1 MSGSLIPNAKQQF
14 LDANGNP
21 LAGGFV
27 YYYIPSTTTF
37 KNTYQN
43 AALTILNTNPII
55 LDSAGEC
62 IAYGVGSFRQI
73 VTDVNG
79 NLIWDQPT
87 ISIVTNDASNV
98 IYTPPFTNSV
108 AETVTAKLSESVSV
122 KDFGAKGDGTTNDT
136 VAIQN
141 ALNASLNILFP
152 AGTYLVS
159 ALTAQG
165 GQKISAYGAILRAST
180 TTGKV
185 LTCPTNSG
193 GLQTTE
199 FTEISGLQI
208 QGYSSTIT
216 AGSAGIYTT
225 GNNNFIL
232 RDVKVQNFDVGF
244 NLQATQFGSFYSIKA
259 YNCNVGAYLK
269 SDPTS
274 GGANSNS
281 FYDYI
286 SLACVKYGA
295 LIVGQLPFVTSA
307 NYFRNYT
314 GNGNA
319 CALGL
324 FNSQAYLDGGAPE
337 SNTGASV
344 TFDGYTSS
352 GGTFYTNN
360 SSLILENVSDQDA
373 TSSTVVFSENY
384 SNVSLVN
391 SGGYGIPGN
400 KYFTCD
406 KTSNINPIGN
416 TTIAGSLDNI
426 YGTVSSQGASNGGN
440 LYHCPDTTYLSI
452 SLPNECGSPLTSTL
466 NNANLVTA
474 TQVWDASNG
483 LVGNLV
489 FAASAGSQDANR
501 IFLGTIGSASGLS
514 VIGVSLY
521 SATDTTVSMGF
532 YGYNYKQTV
541 NLIAG
546 RWTRIYYVMQNS
558 SIPSGTSYVL
568 FATNSDGP
576 TIKVGKVMIYSSA
589 TYDAGA
595 VQSFNAVLGG
605 AYNSQTAANHYGR
618 YATAAPTTG
627 TWSVNQ
633 IVYNSTPV
641 SGGYIGWVCT
651 TAGTPGTW
659 KTFGPIS

>member
-37 KNTYQN
+37 KNTYQD

-62 IAYGVGSFRQI
+62 MAYGSGNYRQI

-87 ISIVTNDASNV
+87 TSLPNDALNV
-98 IYTPPFTNSV
+98 TYTAPFTNAVS
-108 AETVTAKLSESVSV
+108 ETVSAKLSESVSV

-141 ALNASLNILFP
+141 ALNASLSILFP
-152 AGTYLVS
+152 PGTYLVS

-180 TTGKV
+180 STGKV

-193 GLQTTE
+193 GVQTTE

-208 QGYSSTIT
+208 VGYSSTIT

-259 YNCNVGAYLK
+259 YNCNVGAYLR

-281 FYDYI
+281 FYDYV
-286 SLACVKYGA
+286 SLGCVKYGA
-295 LIVGQLPFVTSA
+295 LIAGQLPFVTSA

-319 CALGL
+319 CALGA
-324 FNSQAYLDGGAPE
+324 FNSQVYFDGGAPE
-337 SNTGASV
+337 SNSGNST

-352 GGTFYTNN
+352 GGTFYANN
-360 SSLILENVSDQDA
+360 STLVLENFIDQDA
-373 TSSTVVFSENY
+373 TSSTVVFAENY

-391 SGGYGIPGN
+391 GGGYGIPSN

-416 TTIAGSLDNI
+416 TLISGSLDNI
-426 YGTVSSQGASNGGN
+426 YGTVASQGASNGGN
-440 LYHCPDTTYLSI
+440 LYHCSDTTYLSI
-452 SLPNECGSPLTSTL
+452 SLPNECASPLTSTL
-466 NNANLVTA
+466 SNPNLVTA
-474 TQVWDASNG
+474 TQVWDPSNG

-489 FAASAGSQDANR
+489 FAASVGTQDANR
-501 IFLGTIGSASGLS
+501 IFLGTTGSISGISIIGL
-514 VIGVSLY
+514 SLY
-521 SATDTTVSMGF
+521 SATDTTVSLGL
-532 YGYNYKQTV
+532 YGYSYKQSA

-546 RWTRIYYVMQNS
+546 RWTRVYYVMENS
-558 SIPSGTSYVL
+558 AIPAGTGYVL
-568 FATNSDGP
+568 YATKNDGP

-595 VQSFNAVLGG
+595 VQAFNAVLGG
-605 AYNSQTAANHYGR
+605 AYNSQTSANHYGR
-618 YATAAPTTG
+618 YDSAAPTTG
-627 TWSVNQ
+627 TWSINQ
-633 IVYNSTPV
+633 IVYNTAPV
-641 SGGYIGWVCT
+641 SGGYIGWVCV

-659 KTFGPIS
+659 KTFGLIS